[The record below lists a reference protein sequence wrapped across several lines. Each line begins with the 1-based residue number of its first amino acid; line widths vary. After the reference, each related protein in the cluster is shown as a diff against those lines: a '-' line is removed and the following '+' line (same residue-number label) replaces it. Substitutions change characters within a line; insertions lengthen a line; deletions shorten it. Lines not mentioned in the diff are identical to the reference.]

1 MPLLKTSRTSLSG
14 KTAIVTGAS
23 AGIGR
28 QIAIRLA
35 EEGLQVALAARNAE
49 KLEELTEQL
58 HRQGRT
64 AISVPTDVVQHEQLV
79 RLVQRVK
86 TEFGRIDI
94 LVNNA
99 GVGTFHDFHTLPL
112 PEVRKA
118 IDVNLTAAIE
128 LSQLVLPSML
138 EFRWGRI
145 VNMASTAGKHGPAFG
160 AVYGATKAALIA
172 FTQSLRSEYHGTG
185 VSATVICPG
194 FTNDGGVLRTHEG
207 DHRTRFPVACRV
219 HQCRRRGRRDRAG
232 DPTRPSRGDRQSS
245 TPAPVL
251 GLCRAVSQAWRVRDP
266 QGLAAIPSPCRAF
279 RSSPPSNVQAICC
292 LNVRERVHAARRE
305 LVGNKPSCLPARNR
319 LRLSVFTKSISPGA
333 NRLRL

>member
-35 EEGLQVALAARNAE
+35 EEGLQVVLAARNVE
-49 KLEELTEQL
+49 KLEELAAQL

-160 AVYGATKAALIA
+160 AVYRATKAALIA

-185 VSATVICPG
+185 VSATAICPG
-194 FTNDGGVLRTHEG
+194 FTNDGGIYERMKAITG
-207 DHRTRFPVACRV
+207 
-219 HQCRRRGRRDRAG
+219 RG
-232 DPTRPSRGDRQSS
+232 
-245 TPAPVL
+245 
-251 GLCRAVSQAWRVRDP
+251 
-266 QGLAAIPSPCRAF
+266 SPW
-279 RSSPPSNVQAICC
+279 
-292 LNVRERVHAARRE
+292 
-305 LVGNKPSCLPARNR
+305 LVGSTSVAAVADATVRAIQRDLPEVIVNHPPLRRSGPLPSCFPGLE
-319 LRLSVFTKSISPGA
+319 SP
-333 NRLRL
+333 